1 MREDWNIPEVTDVG
15 FAVVREKENDEWVW
29 NVYLINYKNTKLVN
43 VFVSSKGYGIID
55 HQKKKTTTISR
66 FLGDVEAKS
75 YRLIEPIMEDVFGLS
90 NEYFLTFYIDG
101 VIYDKKFVFVAE
113 SIREEYLT
121 KIKIMGKRGV
131 LIK

>member
-1 MREDWNIPEVTDVG
+1 MKEDINVPEVADVG
-15 FAVVREKENDEWVW
+15 FAVVREQQNDEWVW
-29 NVYLINYKNTKLVN
+29 NVYLINYKDTKLVN

-113 SIREEYLT
+113 SIREDHLT
-121 KIKIMGKRGV
+121 SITIMGRRGV